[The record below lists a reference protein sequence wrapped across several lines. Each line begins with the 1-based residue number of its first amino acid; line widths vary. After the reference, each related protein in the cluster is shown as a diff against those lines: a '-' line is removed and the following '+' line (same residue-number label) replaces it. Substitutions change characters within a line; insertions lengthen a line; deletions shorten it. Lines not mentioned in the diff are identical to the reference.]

1 MGSPLELLLSKNIEV
16 KERGKDLLIH
26 CLNPDHEDQH
36 PSLRV
41 DRETGIFNCFGC
53 GFKGDVYQYFNRS
66 GPRLT
71 QSMRRVL
78 KAIDKA
84 KIYTNTSIGF
94 PNEAYFEVADF
105 KGIPAELLK
114 KYKAFVTSEHG
125 LEDRLCLP
133 IFDNSGNIRAY
144 LGRHMH
150 SNASPKYMMYPK
162 EVKLPLYPTIRQ
174 LGGIGDTLIIVEGLF
189 DALTLISK
197 GIPNVTC
204 AFGTKSL
211 NADNIAEKLNPF
223 VCAGVERIVLLMDG
237 DNAGIAAANKISKAI
252 EYKTDLIVE
261 VIPLP
266 EGEDPGSLDDE
277 HIELLKNNLNS
288 L

>member
-1 MGSPLELLLSKNIEV
+1 
-16 KERGKDLLIH
+16 
-26 CLNPDHEDQH
+26 
-36 PSLRV
+36 V
-41 DRETGIFNCFGC
+41 DRETGVFNCFGC
-53 GFKGDVYQYFNRS
+53 GFKGDIFQYFNRA

-78 KAIDKA
+78 RAIEDN
-84 KIYTNTSIGF
+84 KITTNTSLGF
-94 PNEAYFEVADF
+94 PAEAMFDVAEF
-105 KGIPAELLK
+105 KGIPEELLK
-114 KYKAFVTSEHG
+114 QYKAFVTSELG
-125 LEDRLCLP
+125 LENRLVLP

-150 SNASPKYMMYPK
+150 SNASPKYLMYPK
-162 EVKLPLYPTIRQ
+162 EVKLPLYPTLKQ

-189 DALTLISK
+189 DALKLISK

-211 NADNIAEKLNPF
+211 NADNVAEKLLPF

-237 DNAGIAAANKISKAI
+237 DNAGIAAASKISKAI

-261 VIPLP
+261 VVPLP
-266 EGEDPGSLDDE
+266 EGQDPGSLDDE
-277 HIELLKNNLNS
+277 HIELLKNHLNS